1 MKKKLAWMYA
11 LGALVSL
18 SLVSYS
24 SRQSTRDDEFGGKK
38 DVAFA
43 EKLWNAMEGYQ
54 GWKLRS
60 DVIKGSSPHGKWV
73 RMYSTWVMVDTN
85 LYPVIIKDSFGGRG
99 VTQEKA
105 TKDPDAWLKDIT
117 VMVQREDRYDSKNQN
132 WFYAKYLTDGA
143 LDKDKKGVAVA
154 GRPSKGCISC
164 HSQAAGGDFL
174 FSNDE
179 E

>member
-1 MKKKLAWMYA
+1 MRKKLAWMYA
-11 LGALVSL
+11 LGALFSFN
-18 SLVSYS
+18 LVSYS
-24 SRQSTRDDEFGGKK
+24 DGPSTLDDEFGGKK

-43 EKLWNAMEGYQ
+43 EELWKAMEGYQ
-54 GWKLRS
+54 GWKLHS

-73 RMYSTWVMVDTN
+73 RMYSTWVMVNTD
-85 LYPVIIKDSFGGRG
+85 LYAVIIKDSFGGRG

-164 HSQAAGGDFL
+164 HSRADGDDFL